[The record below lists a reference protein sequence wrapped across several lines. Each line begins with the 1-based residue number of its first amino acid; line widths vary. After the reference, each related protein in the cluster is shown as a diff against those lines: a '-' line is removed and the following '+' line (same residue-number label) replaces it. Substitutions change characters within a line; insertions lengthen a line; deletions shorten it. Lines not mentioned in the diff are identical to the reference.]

1 MFKKWLELIFDHKIS
16 LRERMF
22 RVVTGICMVALMFV
36 LPMGRSLLNMLILA
50 VSLICIALI
59 VKVSI
64 QKKCINRGGYGD
76 CCAVAFAVS
85 GQLFYSGRILQRHAG
100 MVCSL
105 FCLHQRCIGG
115 KEESRIFRALYGG
128 NAALLLYRLLF
139 SGICCSEYA
148 ETFLF

>member
-64 QKKCINRGGYGD
+64 QKKCINRGATAI
-76 CCAVAFAVS
+76 AV
-85 GQLFYSGRILQRHAG
+85 
-100 MVCSL
+100 
-105 FCLHQRCIGG
+105 
-115 KEESRIFRALYGG
+115 
-128 NAALLLYRLLF
+128 LLL
-139 SGICCSEYA
+139 
-148 ETFLF
+148 